1 MANCI
6 SKINKD
12 HFFSFV
18 EEMKNDILLFKGKI
32 RCVIEM
38 CARGKKYTGIH
49 SIKKYSET
57 IASLPTGVW
66 WKTILKRVGT
76 KRYFMLF

>member
-1 MANCI
+1 MGNCI

-12 HFFSFV
+12 QFFAFE
-18 EEMKNDILLFKGKI
+18 EEMKNDIIFF
-32 RCVIEM
+32 VIEM

-57 IASLPTGVW
+57 FAPLQIGMW
-66 WKTILKRVGT
+66 WRN
-76 KRYFMLF
+76 LF